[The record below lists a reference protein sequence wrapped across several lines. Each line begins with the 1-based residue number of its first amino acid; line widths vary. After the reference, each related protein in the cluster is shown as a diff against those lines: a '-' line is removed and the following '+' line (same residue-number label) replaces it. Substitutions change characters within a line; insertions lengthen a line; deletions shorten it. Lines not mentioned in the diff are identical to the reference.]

1 MPESSQNK
9 SEVARILEQI
19 SLEYEAAQRIMYGF
33 AAGAGKHQFIS
44 ARMENMGQLHSKL
57 REIVGDSAIEM
68 VAETINKHS

>member
-1 MPESSQNK
+1 MPESSKNK

-19 SLEYEAAQRIMYGF
+19 SLEYEAAHRIMYGF

-44 ARMENMGQLHSKL
+44 ARMENMGHLHSKL

-68 VAETINKHS
+68 GAETINKHS

>member
-1 MPESSQNK
+1 MPDSSKNK

-19 SLEYEAAQRIMYGF
+19 SLEYEAAQRIMHDF

-44 ARMENMGQLHSKL
+44 ARMENMGHLHSEL

-68 VAETINKHS
+68 VAEKISKR

>member
-1 MPESSQNK
+1 MPDSSKNK

-19 SLEYEAAQRIMYGF
+19 SLEYEAAQRIMHDF

-44 ARMENMGQLHSKL
+44 ARMENMGHLHSEL

-68 VAETINKHS
+68 VAETISKQ

>member
-19 SLEYEAAQRIMYGF
+19 SLEYEAAQRIMYDF
-33 AAGAGKHQFIS
+33 AAGAAKHQYIS
-44 ARMENMGQLHSKL
+44 ARMENMGNLHSKL

-68 VAETINKHS
+68 VAETINKQS

>member
-1 MPESSQNK
+1 MPESSKNK

-33 AAGAGKHQFIS
+33 AAGAGKHQYIS
-44 ARMENMGQLHSKL
+44 ARMENMGNLHSKL

-68 VAETINKHS
+68 VAETINKHP

>member
-19 SLEYEAAQRIMYGF
+19 SLEYEAARRIMYGF

-44 ARMENMGQLHSKL
+44 ARMENMGQLQSKL
-57 REIVGDSAIEM
+57 REIVGESAIEM

>member
-19 SLEYEAAQRIMYGF
+19 SLEYEAAHRLMYDF

-44 ARMENMGQLHSKL
+44 ARMANMGNLH
-57 REIVGDSAIEM
+57 RELKKIVGDSATEM